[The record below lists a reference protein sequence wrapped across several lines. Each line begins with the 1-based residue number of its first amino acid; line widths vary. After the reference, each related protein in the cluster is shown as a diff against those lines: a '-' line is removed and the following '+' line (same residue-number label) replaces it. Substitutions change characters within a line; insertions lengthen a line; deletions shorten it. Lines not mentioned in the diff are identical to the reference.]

1 MWRELSCKPNKNKE
15 ETKTQKIFIKKTH
28 LRSVLIVQIISWYL
42 GALSMFCE
50 IQNLIYASIM
60 QYARSYSV
68 TKVNLMLQKQTRKRI
83 II

>member
-1 MWRELSCKPNKNKE
+1 MQ
-15 ETKTQKIFIKKTH
+15 TKQKQRRNQNTENIYKKTH

-60 QYARSYSV
+60 QYARSYSG